1 MCAPGGGASKP
12 GRVNARR
19 APPVPPAVT
28 HQTQQPNRHRTAGL
42 RLRRGAALALL
53 PLAVACGG
61 GEDDGEGRRKSAAP
75 SVTAAP
81 EAGVVAP
88 AKVEVI
94 AGLTGC
100 TAEIRIEAEEL
111 REGQCRTKQGEY
123 RITTFP
129 EERFKVTWLDTAAVY
144 GGKYLV
150 GTRWVVSARPELLE
164 GFRAR
169 LGGTVQE
176 LRGVGPAASPSYG
189 PKASAS

>member
-1 MCAPGGGASKP
+1 MN
-12 GRVNARR
+12 GRRWV
-19 APPVPPAVT
+19 PVSPVVT
-28 HQTQQPNRHRTAGL
+28 HQTQHQHPHRGHTA
-42 RLRRGAALALL
+42 RLRHGAALALL

-61 GEDDGEGRRKSAAP
+61 GEDAAEEKRRPTA
-75 SVTAAP
+75 VTAAP

-176 LRGVGPAASPSYG
+176 LSGVGPAASPSFG
-189 PKASAS
+189 PQASAS